1 MLSKEDK
8 ATIVGIAS
16 FVLVG
21 LLLYFFAKLEWYP
34 LLAVSAIISAL
45 VGLLTYK
52 LLRGDLMNKYVDLL
66 SKIVIGVE

>member
-16 FVLVG
+16 FILVG

-34 LLAVSAIISAL
+34 LLAVSALVSAL
-45 VGLLTYK
+45 VGLLAYK
-52 LLRGDLMNKYVDLL
+52 LFR
-66 SKIVIGVE
+66 